1 MWKRF
6 ELWFEAYARHKVAK
20 VAKVAMCELS
30 ALSDRELK
38 DIGISRGQIREYA
51 YGGKTD

>member
-20 VAKVAMCELS
+20 VAMCELR